1 VTKTRRNQIVL
12 IGGILLAIEAACR
25 LGFVH
30 KTTLAP
36 PSVMLMA
43 LADEFASGRILPDL
57 TETLICIVASTVI
70 ATIGGFLVG
79 LALHSFPRLRDAVRP
94 ILASYYSIPIF
105 AFYPALAAMMGL
117 GVAPIIII
125 AVLNAI
131 VGMIISTEDALD
143 RFPRV
148 LTKLA
153 QTHHFTWWQRAIHLQ
168 LPAMLPNLL
177 GGVKLVV
184 AYSFIGVI
192 GSEFLMAAIG
202 VGYQISYSYNE
213 FNVPRMYGLMLLVI
227 ILVALANLLLGVPER
242 RFAARAMGRRG
253 G

>member
-1 VTKTRRNQIVL
+1 VTKARRRQIILV
-12 IGGILLAIEAACR
+12 GGLLLAIEALCR

-36 PSVMLMA
+36 PSVMLAA
-43 LADEFASGRILPDL
+43 LADEFVSGRILPDL
-57 TETLICIVASTVI
+57 TETLTCIVVSTII
-70 ATIGGFLVG
+70 ATIGGFVVG

-94 ILASYYSIPIF
+94 ILASYYSIPVF
-105 AFYPALAAMMGL
+105 AFYPAFAAIIGL
-117 GVAPIIII
+117 GLTPIIIT
-125 AVLNAI
+125 AVLNSI

-153 QTHHFTWWQRAIHLQ
+153 QTHHFTWWQRALHLQ

-184 AYSFIGVI
+184 AYSFLGVI
-192 GSEFLMAAIG
+192 GSEFLMAAVG

-213 FNVPRMYGLMLLVI
+213 FNVPRMYGLMLLVV
-227 ILVALANLLLGVPER
+227 ILVALANLLLAVPER

>member
-1 VTKTRRNQIVL
+1 MTAVRKRQIALV
-12 IGGILLAIEAACR
+12 GGLLLVIEFLCR
-25 LGFVH
+25 VGLVH

-36 PSVMLMA
+36 PSVMLA
-43 LADEFASGRILPDL
+43 TLADEFASGRILPDL
-57 TETLICIVASTVI
+57 GETLICILASTII
-70 ATIGGFLVG
+70 ATIGGFVVG
-79 LALHSFPRLRDAVRP
+79 LVLNSFPRLRDAVRP

-105 AFYPALAAMMGL
+105 AFYPALAAILGL
-117 GVAPIIII
+117 GIAPIIIT
-125 AVLNAI
+125 AVLNSI
-131 VGMIISTEDALD
+131 VGMIIATEDALD

-148 LTKLA
+148 LVKLA
-153 QTHHFTWWQRAIHLQ
+153 RTHRFTWWQQALHLQ

-213 FNVPRMYGLMLLVI
+213 FNVPRMYGLMLLVV
-227 ILVALANLLLGVPER
+227 ILVALANLLLNVPER
-242 RFAARAMGRRG
+242 RFASRAMGRRG
-253 G
+253 E